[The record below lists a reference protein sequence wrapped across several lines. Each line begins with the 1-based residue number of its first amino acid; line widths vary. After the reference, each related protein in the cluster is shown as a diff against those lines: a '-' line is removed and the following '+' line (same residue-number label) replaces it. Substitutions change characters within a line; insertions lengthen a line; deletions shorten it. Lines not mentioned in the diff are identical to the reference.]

1 MTIADNWPKTVC
13 RTLEAMISKAKEN
26 LLPLVNDP
34 NARANNYISRLFDD
48 TEDDLRVWVGKYTA
62 EAVAMALATERIKC
76 HCRRLKLLERLLWAY
91 RDGNNELKSAL
102 RTL

>member
-1 MTIADNWPKTVC
+1 
-13 RTLEAMISKAKEN
+13 MISKAREN

-34 NARANNYISRLFDD
+34 NARGNNYISRLFDD
-48 TEDDLRVWVGKYTA
+48 TEDDLRVWMTKYRADA
-62 EAVAMALATERIKC
+62 EAMAPATERIRC

-91 RDGNNELKSAL
+91 RDGNDELETAL